1 MSPARRRQARTKESA
16 AMLPGRRPSAAAR
29 SVAVA
34 LGREGRRRAP
44 RPPRFPQ
51 EAEPNDEA
59 SLLFQRLNL
68 ILSATGAALL
78 LVAPRQAALG
88 AIAALLVLAGAG
100 VALHA
105 WRRARQS
112 PQEPAKAS
120 ARRGLS
126 LFDVAGAY
134 VFFGCLA
141 TGLADPDAIAR
152 LF

>member
-1 MSPARRRQARTKESA
+1 MHPRRSAR
-16 AMLPGRRPSAAAR
+16 PPAAR
-29 SVAVA
+29 SIALA
-34 LGREGRRRAP
+34 LGREGRRPAP
-44 RPPRFPQ
+44 RPPRLPQ
-51 EAEPNDEA
+51 EREPGDEA

-68 ILSATGAALL
+68 ILSAAGAALL

-88 AIAALLVLAGAG
+88 AIAALLVVAGAG

-105 WRRARQS
+105 WRRARQNAQEAA
-112 PQEPAKAS
+112 QEPAHRG

>member
-1 MSPARRRQARTKESA
+1 MSPRRSA
-16 AMLPGRRPSAAAR
+16 GPPAAR
-29 SVAVA
+29 A
-34 LGREGRRRAP
+34 LAIALEREGRGRAP
-44 RPPRFPQ
+44 RPPRVPQ
-51 EAEPNDEA
+51 ETEPNDEA

-68 ILSATGAALL
+68 ILSAAGAALL
-78 LVAPRQAALG
+78 LVAPRQAAVG

-105 WRRARQS
+105 WRRTRQS
-112 PQEPAKAS
+112 AKDRAQIPTQHR
-120 ARRGLS
+120 APRGLS

-141 TGLADPDAIAR
+141 AGLADPDAIAR

>member
-1 MSPARRRQARTKESA
+1 MHPRRSAR
-16 AMLPGRRPSAAAR
+16 PPAAR
-29 SVAVA
+29 SIALA
-34 LGREGRRRAP
+34 LGREGRRPAP
-44 RPPRFPQ
+44 RPPRLPQ
-51 EAEPNDEA
+51 EHEPGDEA
-59 SLLFQRLNL
+59 SLLFHRLNL
-68 ILSATGAALL
+68 ILSAAGAALL

-112 PQEPAKAS
+112 AQDPAHRG